1 MNKRRNIQRYDAG
14 NFPEL
19 KRENSLTERH
29 YWVQIRI
36 KKNNLT
42 HHHANADPRR
52 RATSSEAPGAC
63 PGRVLRT
70 HTQGRPG
77 LGVLTS
83 SLVSITGANT
93 STPRSSTPSRN
104 GHRPALRSSLV
115 PRKAPTN
122 PRSWGKGVSQLPP
135 GKLVFQSNKLFF
147 KKKKIKFIY
156 LFIWLHQIL
165 VIVCGIYSLTR
176 NRIQAPSIWKC
187 GVLATGPPGK
197 SWTIFL

>member
-147 KKKKIKFIY
+147 
-156 LFIWLHQIL
+156 
-165 VIVCGIYSLTR
+165 
-176 NRIQAPSIWKC
+176 
-187 GVLATGPPGK
+187 
-197 SWTIFL
+197 